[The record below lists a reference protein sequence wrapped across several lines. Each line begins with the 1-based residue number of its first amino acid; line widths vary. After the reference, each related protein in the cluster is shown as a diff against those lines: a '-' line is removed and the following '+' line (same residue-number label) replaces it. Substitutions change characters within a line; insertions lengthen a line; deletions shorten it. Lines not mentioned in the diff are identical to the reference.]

1 MLKPKFHAQQTL
13 FFDIFT
19 WMHGSIYTYLHHE
32 QKTICKNLAQPST
45 PAYHHH
51 PKRIS
56 LAYLEKQVKLGYT
69 TLLT

>member
-1 MLKPKFHAQQTL
+1 MLKPKFHASKLYFLTFL
-13 FFDIFT
+13 
-19 WMHGSIYTYLHHE
+19 HGYMDLYTYLHHE